1 MTDIPPPAEVEA
13 LQTLDA
19 TARDDFVDDLSDW
32 VAPGPTADP
41 APLIDAIADAVGATP
56 DDNMRLALRME
67 MLAARDHGSVDDEGL
82 AARLAWL
89 SQQLAGL
96 G

>member
-1 MTDIPPPAEVEA
+1 VTDIPPPAEVDA

-19 TARDDFVDDLSDW
+19 VARDDIVDDLVDW
-32 VAPGPTADP
+32 AAPGPTSDP
-41 APLIDAIADAVGATP
+41 APLIDAIADAVGAAP

-67 MLAARDHGSVDDEGL
+67 MLAARDAGATDGDEL
-82 AARLAWL
+82 AGRLAWL
-89 SQQLAGL
+89 AMAVG